1 MLRAFSVKAVPQ
13 VRWSSGRALNFR
25 PNILTLIPLCTG
37 LVVFGVGEAFL
48 IAAGLGV
55 SPWTVLAQ
63 GIASLFSLSI
73 GWATFSVSVAVLL
86 LWIPLRQIPGLGS
99 LLNVILIAAA
109 MEYSLPWLPHPDGF
123 PGQLLAVMAGIFL
136 VGLGSGFYLVANLGA
151 GPRDGLMTGLQRL
164 TGFPIAWVR
173 MSLEVTVVV
182 IGWLLG
188 GTVGPG
194 TLLFALGIG
203 PSVSLGL
210 WLAGQCG
217 PLPQAVVSVKSEL

>member
-1 MLRAFSVKAVPQ
+1 MFRIFSVKAVPR
-13 VRWSSGRALNFR
+13 VRWSSSHALNFR
-25 PNILTLIPLCTG
+25 PNPVTLIPLCTG
-37 LVVFGVGEAFL
+37 LVVFGLGEAFL
-48 IAAGLGV
+48 ITAGLGV

-63 GIASLFSLSI
+63 GIASLFDLSI
-73 GWATFSVSVAVLL
+73 GWATFSVSVGVLL
-86 LWIPLRQIPGLGS
+86 LWIPLRQVPGLGS

-109 MEYSLPWLPHPDGF
+109 MEYALPWLPQPATLF
-123 PGQLLAVMAGIFL
+123 ARILAVVTGIVL

-173 MSLEVTVVV
+173 MSLEITVVI

-188 GTVGPG
+188 GSVGPG

-210 WLAGQCG
+210 WLAGQCA
-217 PLPQAVVSVKSEL
+217 PLPLAVAAPKSEV